1 MIKIDNVSRLYP
13 GEPPVRALDEVNL
26 TFPEKGMIFIIGK
39 SGSGKSTMLNILA
52 GFDKPTHGNII
63 FNDRKLNEFSYI
75 ELDYYRNSTIG
86 FVFQDY
92 CLVESFTAYQNIR
105 MSYDYQNRKTTKKEM
120 DKILASVGMEG
131 YGKRL
136 PKQLSAGQ
144 KQRIAIARALAKNP
158 KVLLADEP
166 TGNLDSKTTVQ
177 ILDLLK
183 EISKER
189 LVIIVSHNKNDAIK
203 YGDRIIELSNG
214 KVKSDKYRNE
224 NFDNTYKSSDSEITL
239 PAKGRLTEEQLTEI
253 NEKIKNNKG
262 NIKLSKELDEFLD
275 YPNLDES
282 DSEYDT
288 VKTKMGWLNVLKY
301 SWLFFKN
308 HLLSFALVIM
318 IVTCLIV
325 TLSISIQFANY
336 DGNLQ
341 YQEIV
346 EDKQFKSMIIR
357 DKSDEEV
364 EKNNLSKY
372 SVELSDERKAELL
385 GNYNIS
391 SYDIYAYELPIQMY
405 GYYYHKAGFGK
416 GNSYSVNNLVECDDK
431 LLKLLFSDEN
441 GNINLLAGEIK
452 PDGNGIVITDY
463 IADQLKIIYGF
474 RGMSSYENMIKD
486 ETHLTKNYGVK
497 IDAIID
503 TKYKE
508 IHKNALDKVKEGVI
522 DEVDEEYTNLYEDI
536 CVRLSLAYTI
546 NPDYYEGYLDTI
558 KSISYN
564 GQNVRVYKQVIKNAD
579 KTIEKE
585 DYNVFISDENIKDDE
600 IILDANV
607 YNQLFDKNCTAT
619 DKSEFEE
626 KTITYC
632 LYDTNEN
639 CYLEK
644 ELKVVDI
651 NFGGSNYI
659 SHDYLSNIV
668 DANYHRIGIY
678 VEDPSVLGE
687 VASYVI
693 DNDMYI
699 DSSRLTVVQKA
710 ISVVMVFDDLFGL
723 LMILMI
729 VAIVALIV
737 IHTINTLNKNIYN
750 IGVSRSMGAHMSEMG
765 IIFSVQMI
773 VFGVLIVVC
782 SMVGDYYSTN
792 IINDIIAQA
801 IPRIVNLPG
810 ADQITYVF
818 YNPLITAVCSGFIM
832 LLTIIAI
839 FVPIIAIRVMNPVNI
854 IKSRQ

>member
-13 GEPPVRALDEVNL
+13 GEPPVKALDEVNL
-26 TFPEKGMIFIIGK
+26 TFPEKGMVFIIGK

-52 GFDKPTHGNII
+52 GFDKPTMGDIV
-63 FNDRKLNEFSYI
+63 FNGRKLNELSYV

-86 FVFQDY
+86 FIFQDY
-92 CLVESFTAYQNIR
+92 CLVETFTAYQNIR
-105 MSYDYQNRKTTKKEM
+105 MSYDYQNKKASKKEM
-120 DKILASVGMEG
+120 DEILASVGMEG

-144 KQRIAIARALAKNP
+144 KQRIAIARALAKDP

-189 LVIIVSHNKNDAIK
+189 LVIIVSHNKNDAVK

-214 KVKSDKYRNE
+214 KVKSDKCRNE
-224 NFDNTYKSSDSEITL
+224 NFDNTYKSFDNEVTL
-239 PAKGRLTEEQLTEI
+239 PAKGRLTDEQLAEI
-253 NEKIKNNKG
+253 NEKIKKNKG
-262 NIKLSKELDEFLD
+262 KIKLSKELDEFLD
-275 YPNLDES
+275 YPNLDDSNEKYES
-282 DSEYDT
+282 

-336 DGNLQ
+336 NGDLQ

-346 EDKQFKSMIIR
+346 ENKEFKSMIIR
-357 DKSDEEV
+357 DKS
-364 EKNNLSKY
+364 EKEIEDNNLDDY
-372 SVELSDERKAELL
+372 LIELTDERKEQLL
-385 GNYNIS
+385 NNYNVN
-391 SYDIYAYELPIQMY
+391 SYDIYSYELPIFRN
-405 GYYYHKAGFGK
+405 GAYYMKADLGK
-416 GNSYSVNNLVECDDK
+416 GNILSVNNLVVCDDD
-431 LLKLLFSDEN
+431 LLNLLFADEN
-441 GNINLLAGEIK
+441 GEIKLLAGEIK
-452 PDGNGIVITDY
+452 PDGDGIIISDY
-463 IADQLKIIYGF
+463 VADLLRLAFGHYGLNNYDALI
-474 RGMSSYENMIKD
+474 RE
-486 ETHLTKNYGVK
+486 ETHLSKYYNVK

-503 TKYKE
+503 TNYREVHKE
-508 IHKNALDKVKEGVI
+508 ALDKVNAGSV
-522 DEVDEEYTNLYEDI
+522 DEVDEAFTEFFEDV

-546 NPDYYEGYLDTI
+546 NPNYYKNYVESI
-558 KSISYN
+558 KTVEYDNQYTSA
-564 GQNVRVYKQVIKNAD
+564 YKQLIKAND
-579 KTIEKE
+579 KNSEKK
-585 DYNVFISDENIKDDE
+585 NIKIYLYRSDMNEDE
-600 IILDANV
+600 IILDATV
-607 YNQLFDKNCTAT
+607 YNHLFDKNCTAS
-619 DKSEFEE
+619 DKSDFEQ
-626 KTITYC
+626 KTVTLS
-632 LYDTNEN
+632 LYDTSEN

-644 ELKVVDI
+644 EFKVIDI
-651 NFGGSNYI
+651 NFTGSTGI
-659 SHDYLSNIV
+659 SYVHLAKIV
-668 DANYHRIGIY
+668 DGNFHRIGLY
-678 VEDPSVLGE
+678 VEDPNVLGDLT
-687 VASYVI
+687 AFVI

-710 ISVVMVFDDLFGL
+710 IAVVMVFDDLFSL

-765 IIFSVQMI
+765 VIFSVQMI
-773 VFGVLIVVC
+773 VFGLLIIVC
-782 SMVGDYYSTN
+782 SMIADYYSTN
-792 IINDIIAQA
+792 IINDIITKA
-801 IPRIVNLPG
+801 IPRIVDLPG
-810 ADQITYVF
+810 TDQITYVF

-839 FVPIIAIRVMNPVNI
+839 IVPIIAIRVMNPVNI